1 MDSSDEAYEMSPLE
15 GIGEQAARLRAARSG
30 KISHLT
36 RRMNIMNN
44 LMVGNEYLDE
54 VRGNLIK
61 FDEMLDSFQTLH
73 SNYAQFLKEEAH
85 KEDN

>member
-1 MDSSDEAYEMSPLE
+1 MDSSDEAYEMSPVE

-44 LMVGNEYLDE
+44 LMVGNEYL
-54 VRGNLIK
+54 
-61 FDEMLDSFQTLH
+61 
-73 SNYAQFLKEEAH
+73 
-85 KEDN
+85 